1 MRLNGATG
9 EPVLAMDYRAC
20 RRVMLEASERWD
32 PEELRKRQAAFVARY
47 WLPSPGDWVTAV
59 RDDEGTL
66 RYWSE
71 DF

>member
-20 RRVMLEASERWD
+20 RRVMLETSERWD
-32 PEELRKRQAAFVARY
+32 PEELRKRQAAFVIRY
-47 WLPSPGDWVTAV
+47 WPIPADSWTTAV
-59 RDDEGTL
+59 RDEGGTL
-66 RYWSE
+66 RYYSE